1 MRDDTGSV
9 GKGKKVLTVLLI
21 AANLLILTAG
31 IITIPP
37 NLRRVAKK
45 TATDDKSVMSVE
57 VQKTEMS
64 KTGTL
69 TPSDTTDKGGES
81 QTPKDT
87 TTPADIPD
95 GNGENQT
102 PKASPSVDLSTDKRP
117 DLGDF
122 LWYTEDVFYDGV
134 PADIAVIDGFNH
146 LIGGWKGL
154 IIYDPDNI
162 AGENAMEFLNVNI
175 AGTEGDLMLTLDW
188 YLIFISSEESGFDET
203 DMEDSEFGGK
213 WENGGLWASGPGTIH
228 LTEFYELNNKQYAVG
243 TMDTPDGIPAFIAL
257 VRP

>member
-9 GKGKKVLTVLLI
+9 SKSKNVLTVLLI

-37 NLRRVAKK
+37 NLRRVAKE
-45 TATDDKSVMSVE
+45 T

-64 KTGTL
+64 KTDTS
-69 TPSDTTDKGGES
+69 TPLDTTDKGGEG
-81 QTPKDT
+81 QTPKDV

-95 GNGENQT
+95 AKGEGQT

-117 DLGDF
+117 NLGDF

-134 PADIAVIDGFNH
+134 PADIVVIDEFNY

-175 AGTEGDLMLTLDW
+175 SGTESDLSLTLDW

-203 DMEDSEFGGK
+203 DMEDSVFRGK

-243 TMDTPDGIPAFIAL
+243 TMDTPDGISAFIAL
-257 VRP
+257 IRP